1 MKDWQAVDAQCLFS
15 DTFWHHDYST
25 VKSEIPPL
33 IALDGQWDTARL
45 TICEQEHSLQVR
57 TKTK

>member
-25 VKSEIPPL
+25 
-33 IALDGQWDTARL
+33 G
-45 TICEQEHSLQVR
+45 
-57 TKTK
+57 KTKSSQKYHR